1 MVPKIFVGIPN
12 LGTIGT
18 GLAHLVYY
26 DWLHKGNI
34 NGKYDITVVEAT
46 GLRPLEIA
54 FNVLHKLFL
63 ESDCDYFFT
72 INDDEHL
79 PEDALDRLLAHDKD
93 IVIPLGL
100 RWSYNNG
107 PIPCVGVRE
116 GSAHVSIELAKH
128 FDEPGE
134 ITATESPAKYIQ
146 PTRGFKGLRRCDRVG
161 NSGILIKRH
170 VMEAMPLGTFRMAMS
185 EDRTEVLATEDYV
198 LCDAMRAAGFEIWVD
213 CGMILDHYKQVNLQ
227 TVKQLMVTDHY
238 KGQGDTVRA
247 LQSMLA
253 AGATHEQA
261 VEGIL
266 EWYADRKAE
275 VFPEGS

>member
-1 MVPKIFVGIPN
+1 MTPKIFVGIPN

-18 GLAHLVYY
+18 ALAYRVR
-26 DWLHKGNI
+26 DWYHKGHLD
-34 NGKYDITVVEAT
+34 GRYDLTVVEAT

-79 PEDALDRLLAHDKD
+79 PEDALDRLLADDKD

-100 RWSYNNG
+100 RWHNANG

-146 PTRGFKGLRRCDRVG
+146 PTSGFKGLRRCDRVG

-170 VMEAMPLGTFRMAMS
+170 VMEAMPLGTFRLQMS
-185 EDRTEVLATEDYV
+185 EDRTKVFATEDYV

-213 CGMILDHYKQVNLQ
+213 CNMVLDHY
-227 TVKQLMVTDHY
+227 
-238 KGQGDTVRA
+238 
-247 LQSMLA
+247 
-253 AGATHEQA
+253 
-261 VEGIL
+261 
-266 EWYADRKAE
+266 
-275 VFPEGS
+275 

>member
-1 MVPKIFVGIPN
+1 M
-12 LGTIGT
+12 
-18 GLAHLVYY
+18 
-26 DWLHKGNI
+26 
-34 NGKYDITVVEAT
+34 
-46 GLRPLEIA
+46 
-54 FNVLHKLFL
+54 
-63 ESDCDYFFT
+63 
-72 INDDEHL
+72 
-79 PEDALDRLLAHDKD
+79 
-93 IVIPLGL
+93 
-100 RWSYNNG
+100 
-107 PIPCVGVRE
+107 RE
-116 GSAHVSIELAKH
+116 GSAHVSNELAKH
-128 FDEPGE
+128 YDEPGE

-146 PTRGFKGLRRCDRVG
+146 PTRGFKGLRPCDRVG

-170 VMEAMPLGTFRMAMS
+170 VMETMPLGTFRMSMS
-185 EDRTEVLATEDYV
+185 EDRTEVLATEDYI

-253 AGATHEQA
+253 AGATYEQA

-266 EWYADRKAE
+266 GWYADRKAE